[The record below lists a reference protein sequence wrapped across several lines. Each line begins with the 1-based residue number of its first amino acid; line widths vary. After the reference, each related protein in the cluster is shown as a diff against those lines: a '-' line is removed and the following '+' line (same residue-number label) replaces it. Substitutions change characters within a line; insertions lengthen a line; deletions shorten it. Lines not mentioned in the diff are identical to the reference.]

1 MKEVTQWGDPFVRF
15 NEAQH
20 IVHFFYFLPRLS
32 STGQLHLIS
41 FSIRFFAEF
50 VNWLCTQVRAYR
62 FDCSWSFSTPIAL
75 RHLAPLSEIHMHPYF
90 LLHKCISVPIPV
102 ICTIGVLLDHLKG
115 LDGSHLPLGRACPLN
130 FGLAQVYNILKHHFN
145 LSQMHWARLEC
156 SEPLPHQLDIPRVL

>member
-1 MKEVTQWGDPFVRF
+1 VSLPFPLFLCVPRDTGD
-15 NEAQH
+15 
-20 IVHFFYFLPRLS
+20 
-32 STGQLHLIS
+32 LHLIGFHLIFLLTSLTVSAYSSELFIFDLLS
-41 FSIRFFAEF
+41 FSS
-50 VNWLCTQVRAYR
+50 V
-62 FDCSWSFSTPIAL
+62 PIAF

-145 LSQMHWARLEC
+145 LSQVR
-156 SEPLPHQLDIPRVL
+156 